1 MVVSGKVTGTAM
13 VTAMVMAKVT
23 EMATWK
29 AIGKAKGK
37 ATLLI
42 KCICVLTF
50 NSNQNIQFDNTLN
63 F

>member
-1 MVVSGKVTGTAM
+1 VVVTGKATGTAM
-13 VTAMVMAKVT
+13 VMAMVMAKATAMV
-23 EMATWK
+23 TWK

>member
-1 MVVSGKVTGTAM
+1 VVVSGKATGMAM
-13 VTAMVMAKVT
+13 VTAIVMAKAT
-23 EMATWK
+23 GMAMWK

-50 NSNQNIQFDNTLN
+50 NSNRNIQFHNTLN

>member
-1 MVVSGKVTGTAM
+1 MVM
-13 VTAMVMAKVT
+13 AMVMAKAT
-23 EMATWK
+23 AMATWK

-50 NSNQNIQFDNTLN
+50 NSNWNIQFDDTLN

>member
-1 MVVSGKVTGTAM
+1 MVVSGKATGTAM
-13 VTAMVMAKVT
+13 VTAMVMAKAT
-23 EMATWK
+23 AMAMWK

-50 NSNQNIQFDNTLN
+50 NSNRNIQFDNTLN

>member
-1 MVVSGKVTGTAM
+1 MAM
-13 VTAMVMAKVT
+13 VIAMVMAKAT
-23 EMATWK
+23 AMATWK